1 MADAGSE
8 SDNDTLAAIVE
19 VAKRGLVVDTDQEP
33 KQSFQAVLD
42 GNHSCA
48 ASRMVDTSMLPAARA
63 NANADMDTSTATLDS
78 SGSSSS
84 RSCLP
89 SLADVAE
96 CGREAGSKRRRMRS
110 KARNPFP
117 DDDEPPAVQSD
128 PNRASDGA
136 AGDEPAADPQV
147 WMRQST
153 RKKRMFIG
161 NRLRRM
167 NWYQNFQL
175 EAKKKSK
182 RIGKWPERWTDL
194 NESWKQKFV
203 SWWALHP
210 ANSCGKA
217 EKEWATKNFVREQKE
232 VNANQDLHRAH
243 SHTAKNVL
251 LSYNGDWG
259 DIAWDASIAK
269 TMDMR
274 KLTAVLQAS
283 ELMSKLWQKVQVE
296 ADAISKRVRADDYA
310 VSLEV
315 CSRTL
320 EQEEALRVRVELAL
334 VRSSARLTLRNGVS
348 MFGSPGI
355 LAKGQPQKVGNR
367 AGHSAL
373 YCVTVPKLGQLWSW
387 SSSQPYKDF
396 LVNGEW
402 TWNLL
407 QSGKITPCVA
417 RSEFL
422 KGKKNLTRHLENL
435 SLFMLEVASEAT
447 VEKINESS
455 VTTQAQKQDLTVISD
470 VVQWQNELTA
480 LADRMRDLV
489 LNGPSMLGKT

>member
-1 MADAGSE
+1 M
-8 SDNDTLAAIVE
+8 
-19 VAKRGLVVDTDQEP
+19 
-33 KQSFQAVLD
+33 
-42 GNHSCA
+42 
-48 ASRMVDTSMLPAARA
+48 
-63 NANADMDTSTATLDS
+63 
-78 SGSSSS
+78 
-84 RSCLP
+84 
-89 SLADVAE
+89 
-96 CGREAGSKRRRMRS
+96 SKS
-110 KARNPFP
+110 RNPFS
-117 DDDEPPAVQSD
+117 DDDEPPAAQPD
-128 PNRASDGA
+128 PNQAFDGP
-136 AGDEPAADPQV
+136 AGVDVPADPEV
-147 WMRQST
+147 WNRKST
-153 RKKRMFIG
+153 REKRMFIG

-182 RIGKWPERWTDL
+182 RTGKWPDRWTYL

-210 ANSCGKA
+210 ANSCGEA

-274 KLTAVLQAS
+274 ELTAVLQAS
-283 ELMSKLWQKVQVE
+283 DFMSKLWQKVQVG

-315 CSRTL
+315 CPRTL
-320 EQEEALRVRVELAL
+320 EQEEALRIRVDLAL
-334 VRSSARLTLRNGVS
+334 VRSTAALDLGKGVN

-355 LAKGQPQKVGNR
+355 LAKGQPTKRGKT
-367 AGHSAL
+367 AKHSAL
-373 YCVTVPKLGQLWSW
+373 YYVTVPKLGQLWSW

-396 LVNGEW
+396 PVNGEW
-402 TWNLL
+402 TWKLL

-435 SLFMLEVASEAT
+435 SLFMLEVASEANA
-447 VEKINESS
+447 EKINERS
-455 VTTQAQKQDLTVISD
+455 VTTQAQTQDLKVISE
-470 VVQWQNELTA
+470 VVQWQNELKA
-480 LADRMRDLV
+480 MADRIRDLV
-489 LNGPSMLGKT
+489 LNGPSLRGTT